1 MRTTKQTANG
11 LLNTTGQTMPRR
23 IGIAIDH
30 TGRRVVI
37 HRNAQLGE
45 YRVCFYQDG
54 THQQDA
60 DYFTSDQADAYGTAN
75 VWVNQSPDRQAK
87 ASVDGT
93 A

>member
-1 MRTTKQTANG
+1 MSTTKQTANG
-11 LLNTTGQTMPRR
+11 LLNTTGQNMPRR
-23 IGIAIDH
+23 IGIAIDR

-75 VWVNQSPDRQAK
+75 YWVNQSPDQQAQ

>member
-1 MRTTKQTANG
+1 MSTTKQTANG

-37 HRNAQLGE
+37 HRNAPLGE

-75 VWVNQSPDRQAK
+75 VWVNQSPDQQAQ